1 MHPTAD
7 TQDFIYIHRLGRR
20 VMPGVRPLHM
30 LEQLMKILLILL
42 KLLGVWI
49 VSYLL
54 GAAVS
59 AIYWG
64 FTSEIGGGFEWFVE
78 AAAWSFPVFVIAF
91 PLVYLPSM
99 FGLRWVLSGVKPVMA
114 FPMVAGVLYLVP
126 TAMMF
131 LLYKSSDWFQ
141 AMFSSQ
147 NIAHHIMFLAA
158 SIFFG
163 LGFVAVLS
171 KRAAQQ
177 RHAPDAP
184 SAPLL

>member
-1 MHPTAD
+1 
-7 TQDFIYIHRLGRR
+7 
-20 VMPGVRPLHM
+20 
-30 LEQLMKILLILL
+30 MKLCLTLL

-54 GAAVS
+54 GAAVG
-59 AIYWG
+59 AVYWS
-64 FTSEIGGGFEWFVE
+64 FSYEIGEGFEWFVE
-78 AAAWSFPVFVIAF
+78 AAAGSFPILILAF

-99 FGLRWVLSGVKPVMA
+99 FTLRWLLGGVKPAVA
-114 FPMVAGVLYLVP
+114 FPIVAGVLYLVP

-147 NIAHHIMFLAA
+147 NIAYHIMFLSAG
-158 SIFFG
+158 IFFG
-163 LGFVAVLS
+163 LGFVMVLS

-177 RHAPDAP
+177 RHAADRE
-184 SAPLL
+184 